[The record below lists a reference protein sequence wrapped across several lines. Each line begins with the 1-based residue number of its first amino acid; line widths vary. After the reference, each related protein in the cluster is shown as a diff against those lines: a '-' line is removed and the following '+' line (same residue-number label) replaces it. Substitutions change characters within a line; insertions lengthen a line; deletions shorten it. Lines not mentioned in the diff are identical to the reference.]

1 MTKLTEEFWKTLEKI
16 REDDLKNF
24 EWFLKQDD
32 NLEGFSGIP
41 EARLEKADRQDTADL
56 MVQNYQG
63 PGALKETLMV

>member
-16 REDDLKNF
+16 RENDLKNF
-24 EWFLKQDD
+24 KWFLKQDD

-41 EARLEKADRQDTADL
+41 EARLEKADRQDTVDL

-63 PGALKETLMV
+63 PGALKVTLMV

>member
-41 EARLEKADRQDTADL
+41 EARLEKADRQDTVDL

>member
-41 EARLEKADRQDTADL
+41 EARLEKADRQDTVDL

-63 PGALKETLMV
+63 PGALKVTLMV